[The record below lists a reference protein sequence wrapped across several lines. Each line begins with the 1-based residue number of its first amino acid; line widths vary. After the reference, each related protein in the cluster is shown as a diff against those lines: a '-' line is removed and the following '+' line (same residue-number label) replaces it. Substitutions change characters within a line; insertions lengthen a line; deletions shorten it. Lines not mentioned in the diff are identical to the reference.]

1 MQLKRGFYPFYMEN
15 LCNSRKEVV
24 KYCSKREGFYM
35 NYSDINF
42 ITQFSEIYD
51 QWLQLYTKQT
61 NTALSVSL
69 STIAHEIKNPLSLMK
84 ATLQLMELDCS
95 TKQLD
100 KIQLLLREV
109 DRLNLLVTDLL
120 SLQKSNLC
128 TLGPVNIPELLYE
141 MQFLFNG
148 ILQEKQIQLSVYT
161 KRKIPFIY
169 GDEEKLKQVLI
180 NLIKNALEACNPGG
194 KIILSARLHKPNQ
207 VQIRIQDTGIGF
219 TESQQAELFRLFYTT
234 KEEGTGIGLAIV
246 KQILSAHG
254 GTIHVKSRPQKGS
267 TFILHLPVNHNTY

>member
-15 LCNSRKEVV
+15 ICNSRKEVV

-95 TKQLD
+95 TKQLN
-100 KIQLLLREV
+100 K
-109 DRLNLLVTDLL
+109 
-120 SLQKSNLC
+120 
-128 TLGPVNIPELLYE
+128 
-141 MQFLFNG
+141 
-148 ILQEKQIQLSVYT
+148 IQLSVYT